1 MDAFHS
7 SLITDGPGAVAN
19 KLEAMKI
26 AEQLGGLSVQCYVPL
41 VIETT
46 GVLGQETA
54 TFFKELAHRMT
65 VASEDLTE
73 HFTLLQKI
81 SIAIQCGN
89 AAAILATSHNA
100 IKHFT

>member
-7 SLITDGPGAVAN
+7 SHSPGAMAN

-26 AEQLGGLSVQCYVPL
+26 AEQLGGLAAQCYVPS

-46 GVLGQETA
+46 GVFRQETA
-54 TFFKELAHRMT
+54 KFFFRMM

-89 AAAILATSHNA
+89 AVAILATSLNDIICHSG
-100 IKHFT
+100 